1 VAFKSFGLRIGVRAN
16 DRAALQHALRYLP
29 PTWKVS
35 KNSEVDYLYSLCSG
49 GSHPHPQTRRFGL
62 LYKGSSRLVRT
73 LHQDELYETFARD
86 LRLTVAEFARRRI
99 FMHAGVVGW
108 RGRAILVPGSSYSGK
123 TTLVAE
129 LVKAGATYYSDEY
142 AVLDEKGRV
151 HPFAKPLSIR
161 EANNGG
167 RQTDY
172 PVESFAGR
180 KGIKPL
186 AVGLVL
192 LTEYNP
198 GASWRP
204 RAVSPGKAV
213 LALMAHTVAARN
225 RPQAT
230 LETLRHV
237 VSGATVLKGHRG
249 EALEVVKAAS
259 DYLSLPAL

>member
-1 VAFKSFGLRIGVRAN
+1 MAFRSFGLRIGVRAN
-16 DRAALQHALRYLP
+16 DQAALQRALRYLP

-35 KNSEVDYLYSLCSG
+35 KNSKVDYLYSIYSG
-49 GSHPHPQTRRFGL
+49 GPHPDRQTRRFGL

-73 LHQDELYETFARD
+73 LDQDELYETFARD

-99 FMHAGVVGW
+99 FIHAGVVGW
-108 RGRAILVPGSSYSGK
+108 RGRAILVPGSSYSDK

-129 LVKAGATYYSDEY
+129 LVKAGAAYYSDEY

-172 PVESFAGR
+172 PIKTFAGH
-180 KGIKPL
+180 KGVKPL

-198 GASWRP
+198 AASWKPRP
-204 RAVSPGKAV
+204 VSPGKAV
-213 LALMAHTVAARN
+213 LALMAHTVTARN
-225 RPQAT
+225 RPEAT

-237 VSGATVLKGHRG
+237 VSGATVLRGRRG
-249 EALEVVKAAS
+249 EAMELVKAAS
-259 DYLSLPAL
+259 DYLSLPA